1 MGTRYLVDTNIAVY
15 LLNGV
20 LPANAQAFL
29 RPILDAACNISIVC
43 KIELLGWQFP
53 TDEDELKAMEF
64 VSDSS
69 ILPLTDAV
77 AEKAIEIRKL
87 KKLKLGDAIIAATAL
102 LHQMTLLTQNEADF
116 SNLPGLMVVNPFN
129 Q

>member
-29 RPILDAACNISIVC
+29 RPILDATCNLSIIC
-43 KIELLGWQFP
+43 KIELLGWQFS
-53 TDEDELKAMEF
+53 TQEDELKAMEF
-64 VSDSS
+64 ISDSNV
-69 ILPLTDAV
+69 LPLTDSI

-102 LHQMTLLTQNEADF
+102 LHQMTLLTRNETDF
-116 SNLPGLMVVNPFN
+116 SNLPGLTVVSPFT